1 MRNMI
6 GILERYLEMK
16 KLELNPNKS
25 KIVRLRKVGERLKEK
40 RLKMEEK
47 EARGGQGNPVA

>member
-25 KIVRLRKVGERLKEK
+25 KIVRFRKVGERLEKK

-47 EARGGQGNPVA
+47 EDRGSQGNPVA